1 MMLQA
6 IVQALGKGVRSLRGQ
21 RGKAPDTTPQAEVN
35 LTAYLGRWY
44 EQARYDCFFEHGLDD
59 VYADYARRAD
69 GRIDIT
75 NVGFDVR
82 GREHRAEGRAVIP
95 LPEEP
100 GRLWVSFVPPYC
112 WFRAPYHILY
122 TDAECTEA
130 LVSGD
135 GRRYLWLLTRDRK
148 ADDATMRRLLS
159 EATRRGFDLGPL
171 RLTRQ
176 KRKSAPAE
184 I

>member
-1 MMLQA
+1 MILQA
-6 IVQALGKGVRSLRGQ
+6 FVQALGKGVRSLRGQ
-21 RGKAPDTTPQAEVN
+21 RGKAPDTTPQAVVN

-44 EQARYDCFFEHGLDD
+44 EQARYDCFFEHGLND

-75 NVGFDVR
+75 NVGFDDR
-82 GREHRAEGRAVIP
+82 GREHRAKGRAVIP

-135 GRRYLWLLTRDRK
+135 GRRYLWLLARARR
-148 ADDATMRRLLS
+148 ADDATMRRLLD
-159 EATRRGFDLGPL
+159 EATRRGFDLARL

-184 I
+184 T